1 MTTKLT
7 PSYRGANDSNAC
19 NINRDESKPSRYPT
33 ASLAFDKQYNKDN
46 KADNDY
52 ETGVCNKIVGE
63 GARRGVVFRTQLQ
76 VILRSDNGYN
86 HVSDTCQR
94 TCGYHDPCERV
105 RNIPRPRP
113 CDILRPRP
121 FYPYSTRW
129 HAAPVL
135 SVCPKVPTLSRSRRL
150 GQSPGVPAA
159 LLKSET
165 ADRMDDCDKVR
176 FRPY

>member
-63 GARRGVVFRTQLQ
+63 GARRGVVFLTQLQ

-94 TCGYHDPCERV
+94 TCGYHDPCERI
-105 RNIPRPRP
+105 RNILRPRP

-121 FYPYSTRW
+121 FYPYSTVGMLRRCFRSVRRCR
-129 HAAPVL
+129 HCHGAADWVIH
-135 SVCPKVPTLSRSRRL
+135 
-150 GQSPGVPAA
+150 PG
-159 LLKSET
+159 
-165 ADRMDDCDKVR
+165 
-176 FRPY
+176 FR